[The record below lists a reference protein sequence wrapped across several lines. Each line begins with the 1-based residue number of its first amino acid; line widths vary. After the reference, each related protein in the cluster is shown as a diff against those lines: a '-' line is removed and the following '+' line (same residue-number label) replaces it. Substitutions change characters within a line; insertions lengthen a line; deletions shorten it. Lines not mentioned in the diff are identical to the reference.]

1 MSRKYNTRLIRE
13 DYSYYVEQVVD
24 LLSVDIATVRRW
36 MREEGLQRIPNTRP
50 HMIHSSQLKAFL
62 EKKKAVRKKPCA
74 ANEIFC
80 FRCQTPRIPK
90 LGSATVTILPNKS
103 IRLNA
108 ACAECSGKM
117 CRSIKQTEWQKHHPL
132 ASFLSDALE
141 EHNGVPPT
149 HRECSLQQEEE
160 ND

>member
-13 DYSYYVEQVVD
+13 DYSYYVEQVAD
-24 LLSVDIATVRRW
+24 LLGVDIATVRRW
-36 MREEGLQRIPNTRP
+36 MREDGLQRIPNTRP

-62 EKKKAVRKKPCA
+62 EKHKAARKKPCA

-80 FRCQTPRIPK
+80 FRCQLPRIPR

-108 ACAECSGKM
+108 ACAECGGKM
-117 CRSIKQTEWQKHHPL
+117 CKSVKRAEWGQNHPL
-132 ASFLSDALE
+132 TGFLSDATG
-141 EHNGVPPT
+141 EHKGVPSM
-149 HRECSLQQEEE
+149 HRECSLQQGERS
-160 ND
+160 